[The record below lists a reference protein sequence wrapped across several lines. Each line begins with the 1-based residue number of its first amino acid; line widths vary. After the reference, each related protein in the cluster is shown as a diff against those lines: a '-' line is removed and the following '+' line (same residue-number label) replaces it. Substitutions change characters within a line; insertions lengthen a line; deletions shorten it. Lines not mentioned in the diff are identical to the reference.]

1 MNILFEKRINYK
13 DRYLL
18 NDYGKGDIIPL
29 VSDTMFHVMLNN
41 ESRKQYAA
49 YLLSLILK
57 EDYQEIFDNISF
69 SKSEL
74 EKEKYHTANKTVDLV
89 CKIKGKVYNIE
100 MNNNSDLSTLER
112 NIDYANQLYASS
124 RRRGKKY
131 QFTPVV
137 QININNFSFEG
148 NDKVMDDFYL
158 KSEDDIILTDKIRII
173 YLYLPNIRRK
183 YYNKE
188 KLSDI
193 DKLLLIFNEKD
204 SKKLSELY
212 RGDTIM
218 NDYRKEALDASE
230 DDEILGLYDKEKEEE
245 MLRIA
250 REEEYR
256 VRWKKE
262 GLEEGRAEGLV
273 QGKQQAKIEMIKSL
287 FQNNVPIE
295 IISKSTSLSTSDV
308 EKIIK
313 E

>member
-1 MNILFEKRINYK
+1 
-13 DRYLL
+13 
-18 NDYGKGDIIPL
+18 
-29 VSDTMFHVMLNN
+29 
-41 ESRKQYAA
+41 
-49 YLLSLILK
+49 
-57 EDYQEIFDNISF
+57 
-69 SKSEL
+69 
-74 EKEKYHTANKTVDLV
+74 
-89 CKIKGKVYNIE
+89 
-100 MNNNSDLSTLER
+100 
-112 NIDYANQLYASS
+112 
-124 RRRGKKY
+124 
-131 QFTPVV
+131 
-137 QININNFSFEG
+137 
-148 NDKVMDDFYL
+148 MDDFYL

-173 YLYLPNIRRK
+173 YLYLPIIRRK

-218 NDYRKEALDASE
+218 NDYREEALDASE

-262 GLEEGRAEGLV
+262 GLEEGRAEGRAEGREEGREEGKAEGLV